1 MNYTKHETVLKKEC
15 VDYLTEG
22 APFDQKV
29 LFADLTFGGG
39 GHSKA
44 LLDSDIS
51 CHVLAFDQDPDAVRN
66 GREIIKD
73 LDDPSRIELVH
84 GNFREF
90 PKFYEERISSSGV
103 KLKGILMDLGVS
115 GHHFDKAERG
125 FSFRLDGPL
134 DMRMNAND
142 DNVPLAKEILNEYPK
157 EDLEKIFREYGE
169 ERFSSRIADSIVSTR
184 GSKPFLRTK
193 DLEEVIFHCY
203 PKKLRFKGAHPATRC
218 FQALRIF
225 INRELDVL
233 RETLPKLMPLL
244 SSGGRIAI
252 ISFHSLEDRIVKLGF
267 KELAKGDIPCKILT
281 KKPLL
286 PSEEEIKNNLRS
298 RSAKLR
304 VIEKI

>member
-1 MNYTKHETVLKKEC
+1 MNYTQHETVLKKEC

-22 APFDQKV
+22 APFDQRV

-44 LLDSDIS
+44 LLDSDNL
-51 CHVLAFDQDPDAVRN
+51 CHVLAFDQDPEAVSN
-66 GREIIKD
+66 GRKIIKD
-73 LDDPSRIELVH
+73 LEDPSRIELIH
-84 GNFREF
+84 GNFSEF
-90 PKFYEERISSSGV
+90 PKFYEERALNSGV

-142 DNVPLAKEILNEYPK
+142 DNAPLAKEILNEYPK

-233 RETLPKLMPLL
+233 KETLPKLMPLL